1 MTPLSDTFGRERIK
15 LDLEGRTK
23 DQVFEE
29 LIDVIAESRPEYE
42 RREMLDAVILRENL
56 MNTAILPG
64 VAVPHGYYSAV
75 RGIVGALGF
84 SRTGIEYGSG
94 EPVHA
99 VFMLFMDKLS
109 QERHLGV
116 LSRLLDL
123 LNSKSFAAIQ
133 AAENLREVYDVLRRF

>member
-1 MTPLSDTFGRERIK
+1 MMPLSDIFGRECIK
-15 LDLEGRTK
+15 LDLESETK

-29 LIDVIAESRPEYE
+29 LIDVIAGSRPDYE
-42 RREMLDAVILRENL
+42 RRQMLDAVILRENL

-75 RGIVGALGF
+75 RGVVGALGF
-84 SRTGIEYGSG
+84 SRAGIEYGSH

-116 LSRLLDL
+116 LSRLLEL
-123 LNSKSFAAIQ
+123 LNSKSFPAIQ
-133 AAENLREVYDVLRRF
+133 AAENPREVYDILCRF